1 MAPVT
6 VGMAPTRNRVAL
18 AVVLAILAVTAG
30 CAGAGLGGSGGGDG
44 GEALR
49 DGGGDGGDGGL
60 AESTGGTDSGS
71 DDATGQLP
79 TLEQRRVIYT
89 GNVVLEVDDFEAAR
103 RNVTA
108 AVRARGGFVSDARAR
123 LHDTDEATYRTGVLV
138 LRVPREN
145 FTALMTSVEA
155 GGTVLDSETSSE
167 DVSDQLV
174 DIQARLESL
183 RTQRDRLREL
193 YAQANDT
200 EAVLAVEERLSTVQT
215 EIERL
220 EARQASLERK
230 VAFSTI
236 TVELREER
244 PEPTVERWY
253 DVGVIGAFLASVD
266 GVGTTLRALTV
277 GLAYSLPYLFVFGAP
292 VGAVAVVWRRR
303 RNGG

>member
-1 MAPVT
+1 MVSN
-6 VGMAPTRNRVAL
+6 RNRVAL
-18 AVVLAILAVTAG
+18 AVTLALLAVTAG

-49 DGGGDGGDGGL
+49 NGGGDGGDGGL
-60 AESTGGTDSGS
+60 AEPAGGS
-71 DDATGQLP
+71 DAGGDDASDQLP

-89 GNVVLEVDDFEAAR
+89 GNVVLEVADFEAAR
-103 RNVTA
+103 RNLTES
-108 AVRARGGFVSDARAR
+108 VRDRGGFVSDARAR
-123 LHDTDEATYRTGVLV
+123 LHDTDEATYRTGVVV

-145 FTALMTSVEA
+145 FTALMARVEA
-155 GGTVLDSETSSE
+155 GGTVLDSETSSQ
-167 DVSDQLV
+167 DVTDQLV
-174 DIQARLESL
+174 DIRARLESL
-183 RTQRDRLREL
+183 RTQRDRLRDL

-200 EAVLAVEERLSTVQT
+200 EAVLAVEERLSEVQT

-220 EARQASLERK
+220 EARQASLERQ

-244 PEPTVERWY
+244 PEPEVERWY
-253 DVGVIGAFLASVD
+253 DVGVVGAFLASVD
-266 GVGTTLRALTV
+266 GVGTTFRALSV

>member
-1 MAPVT
+1 MAS
-6 VGMAPTRNRVAL
+6 TRNRVAL
-18 AVVLAILAVTAG
+18 AVLLALLAVTAG

-44 GEALR
+44 GEPLR
-49 DGGGDGGDGGL
+49 EGGGDGGDGGL
-60 AESTGGTDSGS
+60 AESAGGTDGGS
-71 DDATGQLP
+71 DDANGQLP

-89 GNVVLEVDDFEAAR
+89 GNVVLEVDGFEAAR

-123 LHDTDEATYRTGVLV
+123 LHDTDEARYRTGVLV

-174 DIQARLESL
+174 DIRARLESL

-200 EAVLAVEERLSTVQT
+200 EAVLAVEQRLSEVQT

-230 VAFSTI
+230 VVFSTI
-236 TVELREER
+236 TVELREKR

-253 DVGVIGAFLASVD
+253 DVGVVGAFLASVD
-266 GVGTTLRALTV
+266 GVGTTLRALSV

-292 VGAVAVVWRRR
+292 VGAVAVVWRRW